1 MTTAEDQAKTTADC
15 SAANDGA
22 LFLPS
27 LGDVRGRCE
36 SFIHKAD
43 HAFFALS
50 DIVKLFYPDIGA
62 GLFDRLAS
70 LAAERYGEESQFTR
84 FVKRV
89 APFLKC
95 IRQTRNCVQHPKDGQ
110 LINVQDFI
118 LSADG
123 RIVPPSIEVI
133 HKEASLPAM
142 AVLEFMKQVSADLAK
157 VFEGMIASLCAQNIR
172 AFVGF
177 PITVLSCPQISA
189 KRTTFVSHTAFMMA
203 NALCRL
209 RSEWGK

>member
-1 MTTAEDQAKTTADC
+1 
-15 SAANDGA
+15 

-27 LGDVRGRCE
+27 LGEVRGRCE

-43 HAFFALS
+43 HALFALF
-50 DIVKLFYPDIGA
+50 DIVKLFYPDIGT

-70 LAAERYGEESQFTR
+70 IAAERYGEEAQFTR
-84 FVKRV
+84 FVNRV

-123 RIVPPSIEVI
+123 SIVPPSIEVI
-133 HKEASLPAM
+133 DKVASLAPM
-142 AVLEFMKQVSADLAK
+142 AVLEFMKQVTSDYQRKAHHVRFSYGFYD
-157 VFEGMIASLCAQNIR
+157 GDR
-172 AFVGF
+172 AV
-177 PITVLSCPQISA
+177 P
-189 KRTTFVSHTAFMMA
+189 
-203 NALCRL
+203 AL
-209 RSEWGK
+209 